1 MRDRAKKQYLSQL
14 RRMRYAERRLRMAW
28 YIRKRKARQR
38 RRNAPRIE
46 WRVAPSVFSIVDNA
60 IESLG
65 NKCYSFSLCCVAA
78 IFRFK
83 PSNFTRLTADPLNNR
98 R

>member
-1 MRDRAKKQYLSQL
+1 MRNRAKKQYLSQL

-38 RRNAPRIE
+38 RRNAPHIE
-46 WRVAPSVFSIVDNA
+46 WRAAPSVFSIVDNA

-65 NKCYSFSLCCVAA
+65 YLSSCGDLLRWGMHVGFDLKRV
-78 IFRFK
+78 
-83 PSNFTRLTADPLNNR
+83 T
-98 R
+98 